1 MSNDLI
7 SRVFTTTREY
17 KKKDTGETVPFVQK
31 YHYTTRSPI
40 LEGGNPVFDFLKSLI
55 LEGRPDIGERKS
67 VSSGPKLAVPV
78 KQGKHALLEHAG
90 LAEWQGCG
98 PDQHLV
104 LQRYL
109 LAQDPLTLAVE
120 VPVWDDEWLGHIDIL
135 QWNEETKKLSLFDFK
150 PKAAAETKAASQ
162 VFRYRELLSRHVGI
176 PALEIGAGYF
186 DEFNFYYI

>member
-1 MSNDLI
+1 MTHDLI

-17 KKKDTGETVPFVQK
+17 RQKNTGIMVPFVQK

-40 LEGGNPVFDFLKSLI
+40 LAGGNPVFDFLKSLI

-78 KQGKHALLEHAG
+78 KQGKHQITEYAG
-90 LAEWQGCG
+90 LAAYQGHG

-109 LAQDPLTLAVE
+109 LDNDPLTIAVE
-120 VPVWDDEWLGHIDIL
+120 VPVWDNEWLGHIDIL
-135 QWNEETKKLSLFDFK
+135 RWDEGNKKLSLFDFK

-162 VFRYRELLSRHVGI
+162 VFRYRELLANHLSM
-176 PALEIGAGYF
+176 PSLEIEAGYF
-186 DEFNFYYI
+186 DELNIYLI